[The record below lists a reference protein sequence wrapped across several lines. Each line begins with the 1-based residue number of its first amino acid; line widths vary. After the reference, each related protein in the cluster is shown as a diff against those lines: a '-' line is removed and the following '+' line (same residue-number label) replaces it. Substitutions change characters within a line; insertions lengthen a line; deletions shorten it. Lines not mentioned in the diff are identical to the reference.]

1 MHSGVSVVFEYWGN
15 HTLAEEIRLRSQE
28 LISKTKRIR
37 DEDSLS
43 EMLEYTFD
51 LAEILR
57 TTKFQLDIAKK
68 LASLNEPI
76 PKLVLSDLI
85 FKEPYN
91 SASTLKHR
99 NPLDSL
105 YCEHNEAIYRST
117 GLEAS

>member
-1 MHSGVSVVFEYWGN
+1 M
-15 HTLAEEIRLRSQE
+15 
-28 LISKTKRIR
+28 
-37 DEDSLS
+37 
-43 EMLEYTFD
+43 MEYTFD

-68 LASLNEPI
+68 LDSLNEPI

-91 SASTLKHR
+91 SASTLKYR
-99 NPLDSL
+99 NPIDSL

-117 GLEAS
+117 GL